1 MPLPFDSHKSSN
13 YFFSF
18 LYCNKITEEANIN
31 SLDEPPK
38 LDSIARSLPRLGQCH
53 FIIARARKG
62 RYDRNAYVYAK
73 RVDENM
79 HGQGRVPTHPWAVP
93 ADSLE

>member
-1 MPLPFDSHKSSN
+1 M
-13 YFFSF
+13 
-18 LYCNKITEEANIN
+18 
-31 SLDEPPK
+31 
-38 LDSIARSLPRLGQCH
+38 RV
-53 FIIARARKG
+53 RARKG
-62 RYDRNAYVYAK
+62 RYDRNAYMYAK